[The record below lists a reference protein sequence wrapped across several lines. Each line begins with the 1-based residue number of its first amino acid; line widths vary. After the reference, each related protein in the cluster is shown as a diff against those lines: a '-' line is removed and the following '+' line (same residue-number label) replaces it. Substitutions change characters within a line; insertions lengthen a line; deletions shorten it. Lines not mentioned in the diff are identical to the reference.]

1 MQQDTTT
8 TDTQETTVKNA
19 RHEVAVVQGFAG
31 EISGAQRRES
41 RKSNAPDTTAPDTTA
56 PDTTAPDTTAPDTTA
71 PDTTTQEVDALSN
84 NKVGVEIEPDVK
96 ENRVIIQICSCAFV
110 MNCFSTRDSEK

>member
-41 RKSNAPDTTAPDTTA
+41 RKSN
-56 PDTTAPDTTAPDTTA
+56 APDTTAPDTTA